1 MSSRF
6 NRNLVRVFS
15 SNALHVTLTL
25 SLLAA
30 TSLSCGGEGETA
42 TPPAHAFPKGFMWGT
57 AVAGFQ
63 VDMGCPTLS
72 AAECDDVHSDWY
84 QFVTDPDMIKD
95 ESNHIKGDPVSVGPG
110 MWETYPEDFK
120 RAGQEL
126 NNNAIRLSLEWSRL
140 FPKAEAEKAT
150 TVEELDAYA
159 DKKATAHYRAMFD
172 AARAEGLTLMLT
184 LNHYTLPLWVH
195 DGKACN
201 KNLSTCKLNGWVDG
215 ERMGR
220 LISLYSG
227 WCAKTFGDQVDWWAT
242 LNEPFAVVLAGYVL
256 PSKDRTNPPAVYLQV
271 ETGIDVAFNMME
283 AHAKMYDAI
292 KANDTVDATGDGNT
306 SQVGLVPNLTVIQP
320 KKPDDPKS
328 VTAAEHLDHIYNRI
342 FLEATIN
349 GQLDRNLDGKFEEQR
364 DDMKGRMD
372 FIGINYYTRIQ
383 AQAVPFPGAAD
394 KFPYLDATPDL
405 NAGVWQDYPQGIG
418 EMAAWASKTYKL
430 PVIITENGT
439 FKDKSTAWEGYLKP
453 HLLSLHEA
461 MKDPEVKILGYFA
474 WSLLDNYEWNH
485 GMDLRFGLYAVDTD
499 DPAKPRTLTA
509 LGAAF
514 GEAAKNNGF

>member
-1 MSSRF
+1 M
-6 NRNLVRVFS
+6 
-15 SNALHVTLTL
+15 
-25 SLLAA
+25 
-30 TSLSCGGEGETA
+30 
-42 TPPAHAFPKGFMWGT
+42 
-57 AVAGFQ
+57 
-63 VDMGCPTLS
+63 
-72 AAECDDVHSDWY
+72 
-84 QFVTDPDMIKD
+84 
-95 ESNHIKGDPVSVGPG
+95 
-110 MWETYPEDFK
+110 
-120 RAGQEL
+120 
-126 NNNAIRLSLEWSRL
+126 
-140 FPKAEAEKAT
+140 
-150 TVEELDAYA
+150 
-159 DKKATAHYRAMFD
+159 
-172 AARAEGLTLMLT
+172 
-184 LNHYTLPLWVH
+184 
-195 DGKACN
+195 
-201 KNLSTCKLNGWVDG
+201 
-215 ERMGR
+215 
-220 LISLYSG
+220 
-227 WCAKTFGDQVDWWAT
+227 
-242 LNEPFAVVLAGYVL
+242 
-256 PSKDRTNPPAVYLQV
+256 
-271 ETGIDVAFNMME
+271 
-283 AHAKMYDAI
+283 
-292 KANDTVDATGDGNT
+292 
-306 SQVGLVPNLTVIQP
+306 
-320 KKPDDPKS
+320 
-328 VTAAEHLDHIYNRI
+328 
-342 FLEATIN
+342 EATIN

-439 FKDKSTAWEGYLKP
+439 FKDKSTAWEGYMKP